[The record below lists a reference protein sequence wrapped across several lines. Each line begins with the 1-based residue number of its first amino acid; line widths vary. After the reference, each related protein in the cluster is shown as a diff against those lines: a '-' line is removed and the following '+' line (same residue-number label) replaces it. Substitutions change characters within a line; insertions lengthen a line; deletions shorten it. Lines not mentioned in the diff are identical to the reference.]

1 MNQYHSAIAALTDDE
16 LKEAIRE
23 FKAFDEDGVA
33 PTGALRKIHSAL
45 MALGQGT
52 DETIVGVLRVGLH
65 ERAARK
71 WADA

>member
-1 MNQYHSAIAALTDDE
+1 MNRFQSAIAALPDAE

-23 FKAFDEDGVA
+23 FKAFDEDSIA
-33 PTGALRKIHSAL
+33 PTGALLTIVTAL
-45 MALGQGT
+45 RALGQDT

>member
-1 MNQYHSAIAALTDDE
+1 MNRFQSAIAALTDDE

-23 FKAFDEDGVA
+23 FKALDDDSVA
-33 PTGALRKIHSAL
+33 PTGALLKIHSSL
-45 MALGQGT
+45 LALGQDT
-52 DETIVGVLRVGLH
+52 DETILGVLRVGLH